1 MTGPSPNSPRYSA
14 SNEPSAPASPP
25 SSTSRSTEI
34 NPYTSENLLDPTAAS
49 HGLQQLNRDAKHQ
62 ARKSDSSMPRDN
74 SDNFATSQTLDR
86 SRSDVKE
93 RSRSPKKNVEN
104 KNGLQYLDVKKERN
118 LYGHMERRDR
128 SPSPR
133 KRKGEIGIRQ
143 EVTQKGVSGQN
154 KDRRY
159 KEEDTQR
166 QDRET
171 GETKHEVTRGSSD
184 GYQRDQVAEPQRSQ
198 SGTLNRKDQRESRLK
213 GSTQEALQESTSKKA
228 PITPGPWKVP
238 SSARVQPPVHG
249 V

>member
-1 MTGPSPNSPRYSA
+1 MMTGPSANSPRYSA
-14 SNEPSAPASPP
+14 SNEPSAPASPSP
-25 SSTSRSTEI
+25 TSRSTEI
-34 NPYTSENLLDPTAAS
+34 NPYTSENLLDPAAAS
-49 HGLQQLNRDAKHQ
+49 HGLQQLYRDAKPHH
-62 ARKSDSSMPRDN
+62 RKSDSSMPRDN
-74 SDNFATSQTLDR
+74 NDNFATTQTLDR

-93 RSRSPKKNVEN
+93 CSRSPKKNAESW
-104 KNGLQYLDVKKERN
+104 NGLQNLEVKKERN
-118 LYGHMERRDR
+118 PYGHVERGDR

-143 EVTQKGVSGQN
+143 EVGVSGQTSGSGTN

-159 KEEDTQR
+159 KEDTQR

-171 GETKHEVTRGSSD
+171 GETKPEVARGSSD
-184 GYQRDQVAEPQRSQ
+184 RYQRDHM
-198 SGTLNRKDQRESRLK
+198 SGTLNRKDQRENRLK
-213 GSTQEALQESTSKKA
+213 GSTQEALQDTTSKKA